1 MALRFKC
8 SACKE
13 DIVANFY
20 TDTLRIGDTVVCKN
34 CGVGNIIPELNMEE
48 EEKPTT
54 KENEDDDDIED
65 SVSNHK
71 YFLNYDDDREYEA
84 LRLISNV
91 FKVIAFGVFLVFLG
105 FLFAAVWSWA
115 EEGGSFVAQLPKLLM
130 AFGALFIAIIL
141 MAFQEIIMLF
151 LNIGGDVLSM
161 SKNFSEIRKA
171 IVDKS
176 D

>member
-1 MALRFKC
+1 MK
-8 SACKE
+8 
-13 DIVANFY
+13 
-20 TDTLRIGDTVVCKN
+20 
-34 CGVGNIIPELNMEE
+34 E

-65 SVSNHK
+65 SVSK

-91 FKVIAFGVFLVFLG
+91 LKVIAFGVLLVFLG
-105 FLFAAVWSWA
+105 FLVAAVAFWA
-115 EEGGSFVAQLPKLLM
+115 EEGGSFVAQLPKLLI

>member
-1 MALRFKC
+1 MK
-8 SACKE
+8 
-13 DIVANFY
+13 
-20 TDTLRIGDTVVCKN
+20 
-34 CGVGNIIPELNMEE
+34 E

-54 KENEDDDDIED
+54 KENED
-65 SVSNHK
+65 SVLK

-91 FKVIAFGVFLVFLG
+91 FKVIAFGLFLVFLG
-105 FLFAAVWSWA
+105 FLVAAVAFWA
-115 EEGGSFVAQLPKLLM
+115 DEGGSFVAQLPKLLI